1 MNRPAGRLKQII
13 IVVVVIKINKGVNM
27 KRYEYNFNTLEG
39 IKIIHLKGKGIK
51 QAIKVFNAPFLSVKY
66 LNKNN
71 KVITKIN

>member
-1 MNRPAGRLKQII
+1 
-13 IVVVVIKINKGVNM
+13 M
-27 KRYEYNFNTLEG
+27 KRYEYNFNTLDG

-71 KVITKIN
+71 KVITKVN